1 MIKELVL
8 HNRSYRKYF
17 FDKKIS
23 LDQLKQLIDLA
34 RVTPSSKNRQPL
46 KYILVNDENHCREV
60 FKHLR
65 WAWFFKDWH
74 GPSQSEQPPAYIVV
88 VQDTNLNDEADIDV
102 GIACQTMLLGAAE
115 MGMGGC
121 IIRTVNRYEIQKL
134 FHLDDTMEVVLVVAI
149 GYPNQKVVL
158 SEVGED
164 GNTVYYENEQGDHV
178 VPKRALE
185 EVIILPER
193 ES

>member
-1 MIKELVL
+1 MAP
-8 HNRSYRKYF
+8 RKA
-17 FDKKIS
+17 S
-23 LDQLKQLIDLA
+23 NH
-34 RVTPSSKNRQPL
+34 RP
-46 KYILVNDENHCREV
+46 IL
-60 FKHLR
+60 L
-65 WAWFFKDWH
+65 WFR
-74 GPSQSEQPPAYIVV
+74 I
-88 VQDTNLNDEADIDV
+88 IDV

-178 VPKRALE
+178 VPKRLLE